1 MKAWIR
7 EALVAFDLHV
17 KANYNGHYNE
27 YQARA
32 WFRRSHW
39 QKYKEKYKE
48 NNFIKAVER
57 LYPKSEYYCSW
68 CKDTGCTCGGIGLSC
83 QGCCPCRFEN
93 PHTFFLFT

>member
-39 QKYKEKYKE
+39 QKDKE

-68 CKDTGCTCGGIGLSC
+68 CKDTGCACGGIGLSC